1 MTKSPTVQQAM
12 KQFSILSNTIN
23 NMSVPGRTAHF
34 WVMYIYPIIVL
45 LLLLMIK
52 PSFIVKIDY
61 TSHEKTISIRKLF
74 AWMFIFYVPVVIY
87 YIS

>member
-12 KQFSILSNTIN
+12 RQFSILSNTIN
-23 NMSVPGRTAHF
+23 NMSAPGHSTI
-34 WVMYIYPIIVL
+34 WVMYVYPIIIL

-52 PSFIVKIDY
+52 PSFIVEIDY
-61 TSHEKTISIRKLF
+61 TSHEKTISIRKLIT
-74 AWMFIFYVPVVIY
+74 WMTIFYVPVIIY

>member
-12 KQFSILSNTIN
+12 RQFSILSNTIN
-23 NMSVPGRTAHF
+23 NMSAPGHSTHI
-34 WVMYIYPIIVL
+34 WVMYVYPIIIL

-52 PSFIVKIDY
+52 PSFIVEIDY

-74 AWMFIFYVPVVIY
+74 TWMMLFYVPVIIY

>member
-23 NMSVPGRTAHF
+23 NMSSPGKSSHIRFT
-34 WVMYIYPIIVL
+34 YIYPIIVL
-45 LLLLMIK
+45 LLLLLIK
-52 PSFIVKIDY
+52 PSFIVEIDY
-61 TSHEKTISIRKLF
+61 TSHEKRISIKKLF
-74 AWMFIFYVPVVIY
+74 AWMMIFYVPVVIY

>member
-12 KQFSILSNTIN
+12 RQFSILSNTIN
-23 NMSVPGRTAHF
+23 NMSTPGHSVHI
-34 WVMYIYPIIVL
+34 WVMYVYPIVIL
-45 LLLLMIK
+45 LLLLAIK
-52 PSFIVKIDY
+52 PSFIVEIDY

-74 AWMFIFYVPVVIY
+74 AWMMIFYVPVIIY